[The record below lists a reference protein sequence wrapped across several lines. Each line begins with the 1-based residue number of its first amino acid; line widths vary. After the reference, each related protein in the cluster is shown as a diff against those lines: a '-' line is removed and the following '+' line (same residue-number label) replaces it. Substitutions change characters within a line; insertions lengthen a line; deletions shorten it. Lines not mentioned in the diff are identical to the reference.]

1 MFAEGNAAVLR
12 EWKGILESQ
21 GWRGTVQRLNELCE
35 FLVDVGLTWRML
47 GLMGDPSEWAP
58 QFSAQELQGVKALAK
73 RKPSRSRL
81 FFHLCVGSGHEIC
94 IRSPKR
100 DTREAKAT
108 RGQGVPGV
116 PASQLRRSG
125 PKSAQAFLCKTFGGA
140 KDRQTWVKSAR
151 VHAILGGMS
160 LSLDPFSSG
169 MRCYFGFVGWY
180 AVCA

>member
-35 FLVDVGLTWRML
+35 FLVDEGLTWRML

-58 QFSAQELQGVKALAK
+58 QFSAQELQGVKALAM

-81 FFHLCVGSGHEIC
+81 FFYLFVGGGHQSG
-94 IRSPKR
+94 IRSPR
-100 DTREAKAT
+100 RAPREANAT
-108 RGQGVPGV
+108 RNQGAPGV

-125 PKSAQAFLCKTFGGA
+125 PRATQVFLCKTFGGA
-140 KDRQTWVKSAR
+140 KDRRT
-151 VHAILGGMS
+151 
-160 LSLDPFSSG
+160 
-169 MRCYFGFVGWY
+169 
-180 AVCA
+180 

>member
-12 EWKGILESQ
+12 EWKGMLESQ

-35 FLVDVGLTWRML
+35 FLVDEGLTWRML
-47 GLMGDPSEWAP
+47 GLMGDPLEWAP

-81 FFHLCVGSGHEIC
+81 FFHLFVGSGHESC
-94 IRSPKR
+94 IRSPRR
-100 DTREAKAT
+100 DPKEANAT
-108 RGQGVPGV
+108 RSQGVPGV
-116 PASQLRRSG
+116 SASQLRRSG
-125 PKSAQAFLCKTFGGA
+125 LKAAQAFLSKTIGGA
-140 KDRQTWVKSAR
+140 KDRQTWVENAK

-160 LSLDPFSSG
+160 LSLDSFKSG
-169 MRCYFGFVGWY
+169 MRCYFGFVGRY